1 VLEYYYYTAMTKATM
16 GTQYLATAALCFSAL
31 GFTAMSCQGGGGEA
45 SADKD
50 AAACSNPAPAH
61 FPDVCCDGS
70 EDSPASEQLGTEGGF
85 SVVWLSATPALPA
98 VGTNALR
105 VRVLD
110 SNSSPVDG
118 LSFDKVQ
125 AFFGGALASGTPN
138 VTPVGS
144 NGEYDISMLQLADA
158 GQWSVNMEI
167 SANGLSDSVSF
178 LLCVQ

>member
-1 VLEYYYYTAMTKATM
+1 MR
-16 GTQYLATAALCFSAL
+16 TQYLATAALCFSAL
-31 GFTAMSCQGGGGEA
+31 GFTAVSCQGGGGEA

-50 AAACSNPAPAH
+50 AACFNAGPVHA
-61 FPDVCCDGS
+61 PDVCCDGR
-70 EDSPASEQLGTEGGF
+70 EDSPDSEQIGTEGAF
-85 SVVWLSATPALPA
+85 SVVWISSTPALPA

-125 AFFGGALASGTPN
+125 AFFGGALASGTPS

-144 NGEYDISMLQLADA
+144 NGEYDISMLQLDDA
-158 GQWSVNMEI
+158 GQWNVNMEI